1 MFFCSVQLKKC
12 RKNTPEIEIVIG
24 VVVAVAALVVVVT
37 AVVVLAVAVV
47 LDRETLSCS
56 KKQRE
61 RYAEPAVEKSEAFFL
76 H

>member
-1 MFFCSVQLKKC
+1 MFFCSVRLKKC

-47 LDRETLSCS
+47 L
-56 KKQRE
+56 
-61 RYAEPAVEKSEAFFL
+61 EK

>member
-12 RKNTPEIEIVIG
+12 RKNTPGIEIVIG
-24 VVVAVAALVVVVT
+24 VVVAVAELVVVVT

-47 LDRETLSCS
+47 LD
-56 KKQRE
+56 K
-61 RYAEPAVEKSEAFFL
+61 